1 MKAPKSV
8 VDKTAAYMNKG
19 IKETPAQ
26 NAPKG
31 VDFAQS
37 ETHPAKHVGLGM
49 NQHRAKMNEHGT
61 RHKGPNEHMDPSHKL
76 FDTLGKF

>member
-19 IKETPAQ
+19 IRENPKQ

-31 VDFAQS
+31 VSFN
-37 ETHPAKHVGLGM
+37 ETLTHQEPDVGLGM
-49 NQHRAKMNEHGT
+49 NQHRKKMNEHGT

-76 FDTLGKF
+76 FDSLGKF